1 MNVVALRAPS
11 AQTLLRLGRVSNL
24 PTVWTNVIAGTTI
37 ANTAASIVDVALV
50 GLAMT
55 AFYVG
60 GMYLNDFFDRDI
72 DARERPGR
80 PIHAGDISASAVSAI
95 GFALLAVGVALLAR
109 FGLLTVILGLALAGS
124 IVLYDAWHKGN
135 VFAPVIMGLCRALV
149 YLVTGAAVSGEIR
162 FALIAGAMALAT
174 HVIGLTYAAKQ
185 ENLNQVG
192 RLWPLAILA
201 GPLLLAA
208 PGISSGWLV
217 VVGCLVVRRG
227 RYRCRAPAGK
237 AGCTRCRATRRF
249 DADRCDL
256 PGRRVGCGTVRGWDP
271 ARLHLRERV
280 SPYAAF
286 SDGYSGNVM
295 QALVRSS
302 GHNGSGRADMAV
314 CDGFLA
320 LADEWI
326 SRAANENAVSWF
338 RDTIERIRHEIR
350 RR

>member
-37 ANTAASIVDVALV
+37 ASTVASIVDVALV

-60 GMYLNDFFDRDI
+60 GMYLNDFFDRDV

-109 FGLLTVILGLALAGS
+109 FGLLTAILGLALAGA

-162 FALIAGAMALAT
+162 FALIAGAIGLAT

-185 ENLNQVG
+185 EKLNQVG

-201 GPLLLAA
+201 GPLLLAV

-217 VVGCLVVRRG
+217 VVGCLLLGAADIAAVRLL
-227 RYRCRAPAGK
+227 AK
-237 AGCTRCRATRRF
+237 RATP
-249 DADRCDL
+249 DAVPR
-256 PGRRVGCGTVRGWDP
+256 
-271 ARLHLRERV
+271 AV
-280 SPYAAF
+280 SILIAAIC
-286 SDGYSGNVM
+286 
-295 QALVRSS
+295 LV
-302 GHNGSGRADMAV
+302 D
-314 CDGFLA
+314 A
-320 LADEWI
+320 LAVI
-326 SRAANENAVSWF
+326 LYGAGIVLACVCASGYLLTRLFQTVIPG
-338 RDTIERIRHEIR
+338 T
-350 RR
+350 

>member
-1 MNVVALRAPS
+1 MNVVALQAPT
-11 AQTLLRLGRVSNL
+11 AQALLRLGRVSNL
-24 PTVWTNVIAGTTI
+24 PTVWTNVIAGATI
-37 ANTAASIVDVALV
+37 ANTAANIVDVALV

-60 GMYLNDFFDRDI
+60 GMYLNDFFDRDV

-80 PIHAGDISASAVSAI
+80 PIHAGDISAGAVSAI

-149 YLVTGAAVSGEIR
+149 YLVTGAVVSGEIR
-162 FALIAGAMALAT
+162 FALIAGSMALAT

-192 RLWPLAILA
+192 RLWPLAVLA

-217 VVGCLVVRRG
+217 VVGCLLLGAADIAAVRLLAK
-227 RYRCRAPAGK
+227 RAAPNAVP
-237 AGCTRCRATRRF
+237 RA
-249 DADRCDL
+249 
-256 PGRRVGCGTVRGWDP
+256 
-271 ARLHLRERV
+271 V
-280 SPYAAF
+280 SMLIAAIC
-286 SDGYSGNVM
+286 
-295 QALVRSS
+295 LV
-302 GHNGSGRADMAV
+302 D
-314 CDGFLA
+314 A
-320 LADEWI
+320 LAVVLYGGGI
-326 SRAANENAVSWF
+326 LLACICASGYLLTRLFQTVIPG
-338 RDTIERIRHEIR
+338 T
-350 RR
+350 